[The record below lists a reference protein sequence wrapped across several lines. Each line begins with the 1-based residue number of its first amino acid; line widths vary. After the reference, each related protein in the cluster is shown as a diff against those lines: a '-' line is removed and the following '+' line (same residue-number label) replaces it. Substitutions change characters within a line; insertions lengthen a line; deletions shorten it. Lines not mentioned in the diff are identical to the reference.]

1 MQPFLNPSLWELV
14 QFRTTG
20 RIRSLLSSFT
30 HPRRLVISI
39 LGAVLAFVW
48 LGNAIASVLFRES
61 YNPKSFQIWMTAM
74 LTIYAGWHLLRVS
87 WQRPDAAIEWTPAEK
102 MWLMTSPFRR
112 SELLKFR
119 LFTVLSATTIK
130 AAIGAILLLPDLP
143 IPWLGFLG
151 LWTGLAIIELFR
163 IVCDLVATGLKPDAY
178 RSMRA
183 FITVSGAALLS
194 ALTMNALELTRI
206 SQSTS
211 ELPTF
216 IILIKSGMH
225 VIQDWFTT
233 TPGLIVS
240 APMLVFVQLILTP
253 TLTIATAAEVF
264 TVLLMVAAMAGL
276 VIRLDKWNVQQ
287 ITRREK
293 DIRNFN
299 ELQRAESECN
309 DLKDWKLPATIFQ
322 KLGGAVTWRQFVG
335 LQRHSTGILLALI
348 PPAILSAIPL
358 FMPQISDQIAIV
370 NFLGGLTFY
379 TFLLLPSAMK
389 FDFRRDYDY
398 LLLLK
403 MLPQPAWR
411 VVLSQIATPVLVTTG
426 FQLGMIAIAALVRGM
441 SPGLLLASILSF
453 PVMNLAIYS
462 WENLIFLIF
471 PQRLKQEGIEVFL
484 LTTVIFT
491 AKGLAFACVFALMFA
506 WAMVS
511 GRIASQ
517 LADVHGMLGNQRII
531 FGVGVW
537 ISIALSGFI
546 LTRLAARQFEKLDA
560 SMS

>member
-39 LGAVLAFVW
+39 LGSVLAFVW

-61 YNPKSFQIWMTAM
+61 YDPKSFQIWMTAM

-87 WQRPDAAIEWTPAEK
+87 WQRPEAAIEWTPAEK

-151 LWTGLAIIELFR
+151 LWTGLAMIELFR
-163 IVCDLVATGLKPDAY
+163 IVCDLVATGLNPDAY

-183 FITVSGAALLS
+183 FITVGGAALLS
-194 ALTMNALELTRI
+194 VLTINALELTRI
-206 SQSTS
+206 TQSTS

-216 IILIKSGMH
+216 IILMKSGMH
-225 VIQDWFTT
+225 VVKDWFTT
-233 TPGLIVS
+233 TPGLIAS

-253 TLTIATAAEVF
+253 TLTAATAIEVV
-264 TVLLMVAAMAGL
+264 TVLLMVTAMAGL

-287 ITRREK
+287 HVRREK
-293 DIRNFN
+293 DLRNFD
-299 ELQRAESECN
+299 ELQRAESQSD
-309 DLKDWKLPATIFQ
+309 DLNDWKLPATVFQ
-322 KLGGAVTWRQFVG
+322 QLGGAVTWRQFVG

-348 PPAILSAIPL
+348 PPAILSSIPL
-358 FMPQISDQIAIV
+358 FMPQINDQIAIV

-403 MLPQPAWR
+403 MLPQPAWK

-426 FQLGMIAIAALVRGM
+426 FQLAMIAIAALVRGM
-441 SPGLLLASILSF
+441 SPGLILASVLSF

-484 LTTVIFT
+484 RTTVIFT
-491 AKGLAFACVFALMFA
+491 AKGLAFACVFALMFG
-506 WAMVS
+506 WAMLS

-517 LADVHGMLGNQRII
+517 LADVHSTLGNQRII

-537 ISIALSGFI
+537 ISIALCGFI
-546 LTRLAARQFEKLDA
+546 LTKLAARQFEKLDA
-560 SMS
+560 SLG